1 MNKKD
6 YIKLA
11 EIIKSSVGAYTPH
24 SYQKPDPFY
33 DTVETKRMIIHD
45 MFMTKLCNY
54 LKQDNEKFDEKKF
67 RSFADTYKK
76 ESQ

>member
-24 SYQKPDPFY
+24 PYVKLNPFY
-33 DTVETKRMIIHD
+33 DTVETKRMIIHN
-45 MFMTKLCNY
+45 MFMRKLCDY

-67 RSFADTYKK
+67 RSYAEPLKN
-76 ESQ
+76 

>member
-1 MNKKD
+1 MTKKD

-33 DTVETKRMIIHD
+33 DTVKTKRMIIHD
-45 MFMTKLCNY
+45 IFMKKLCDY

-67 RSFADTYKK
+67 RLFADPFKT
-76 ESQ
+76 

>member
-11 EIIKSSVGAYTPH
+11 EIIKSSVG
-24 SYQKPDPFY
+24 
-33 DTVETKRMIIHD
+33 
-45 MFMTKLCNY
+45 NY

-67 RSFADTYKK
+67 RSYAEPLKN
-76 ESQ
+76 